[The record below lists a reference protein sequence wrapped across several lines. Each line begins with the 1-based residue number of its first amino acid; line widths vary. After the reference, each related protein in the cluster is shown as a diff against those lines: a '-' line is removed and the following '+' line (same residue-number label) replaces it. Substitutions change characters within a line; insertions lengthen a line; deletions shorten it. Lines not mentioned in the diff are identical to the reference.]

1 MRAEEGIGTHSKLE
15 DFLVSNTEGVDGK
28 PSQEVKCK
36 YGLRV
41 ADWSGIFL
49 RLIIQVNSEA
59 EPREATELKFK

>member
-1 MRAEEGIGTHSKLE
+1 M
-15 DFLVSNTEGVDGK
+15 SNTEGVDGT
-28 PSQEVKCK
+28 PSQEVQCR

-41 ADWSGIFL
+41 ADWSGVFL